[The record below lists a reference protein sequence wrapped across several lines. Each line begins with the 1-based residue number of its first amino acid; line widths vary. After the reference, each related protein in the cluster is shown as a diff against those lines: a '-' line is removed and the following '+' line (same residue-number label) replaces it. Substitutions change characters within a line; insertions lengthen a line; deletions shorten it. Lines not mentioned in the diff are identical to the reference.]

1 MRKSSKKMMEVV
13 SLKKYCYIIMLFQNL
28 RDKQEHKRVSEVLT
42 NLWIL
47 WKNLDS
53 DSTAE
58 KTWKNVWRVQFV
70 AQNMRRA
77 EICCSQ
83 SDISLFAEHVKK
95 IRLDF
100 TDEISHAMAA
110 NEKNVSYNVGSSFR
124 KSNLHKLWEEKSVS
138 DFAGQNTQEGL
149 SWQPWM
155 KRNQL

>member
-83 SDISLFAEHVKK
+83 SDISFLRNMWK
-95 IRLDF
+95 
-100 TDEISHAMAA
+100 
-110 NEKNVSYNVGSSFR
+110 
-124 KSNLHKLWEEKSVS
+124 KSVWTLQMK
-138 DFAGQNTQEGL
+138 FHMP
-149 SWQPWM
+149 WQQM
-155 KRNQL
+155 KKT

>member
-1 MRKSSKKMMEVV
+1 MIMRKSSKKMMEVV

-42 NLWIL
+42 KKLRFGFYNWKDMKKRVMCAIRCTEHEEGWNLLLTKWY
-47 WKNLDS
+47 
-53 DSTAE
+53 
-58 KTWKNVWRVQFV
+58 FF
-70 AQNMRRA
+70 
-77 EICCSQ
+77 
-83 SDISLFAEHVKK
+83 FAEHVKK

-110 NEKNVSYNVGSSFR
+110 NEKIVSYNVGSSFR